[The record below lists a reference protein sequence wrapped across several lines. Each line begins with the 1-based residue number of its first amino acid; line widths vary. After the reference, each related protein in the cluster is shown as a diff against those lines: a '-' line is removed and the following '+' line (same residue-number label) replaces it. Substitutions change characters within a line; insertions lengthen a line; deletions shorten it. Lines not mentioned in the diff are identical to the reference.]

1 VRFVIGRA
9 LQLVGL
15 VTVGAGLLVGLVRG
29 DLKYEERMLFAG
41 LPVFAVGWLLARSP
55 PGA

>member
-15 VTVGAGLLVGLVRG
+15 VTVGAGLFVGLVRG

-41 LPVFAVGWLLARSP
+41 LPVFAVGWLLARRP

>member
-1 VRFVIGRA
+1 MRFAIGRT

-15 VTVGAGLLVGLVRG
+15 FLVGAGLAVGMFRG

-41 LPVFAVGWLLARSP
+41 VPVFAVGWLLLRP
-55 PGA
+55 YRR